1 MTATV
6 FMGAPR
12 DDERRW
18 QFSGD
23 VWPSCHSWRIL
34 VKRSFSA
41 MFIVI
46 LLAALSLFAVVV
58 TATVLP
64 RDGYRR
70 VPTDWT
76 KLP

>member
-1 MTATV
+1 
-6 FMGAPR
+6 
-12 DDERRW
+12 
-18 QFSGD
+18 
-23 VWPSCHSWRIL
+23 
-34 VKRSFSA
+34 